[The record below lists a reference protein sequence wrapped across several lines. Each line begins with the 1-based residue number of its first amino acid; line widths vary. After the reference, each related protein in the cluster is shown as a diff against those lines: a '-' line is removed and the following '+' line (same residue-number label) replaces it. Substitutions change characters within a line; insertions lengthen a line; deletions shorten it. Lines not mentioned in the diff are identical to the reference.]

1 MVTVK
6 ISELLEKAQEM
17 LSAGYEYVNVCE
29 LDADDDIPK
38 ALHFEAYDSSFGG
51 GIDFEDV
58 DHGEVP
64 GFSL

>member
-17 LSAGYEYVNVCE
+17 ASAGYEFVNVCE
-29 LDADDDIPK
+29 LDANDDIPK
-38 ALHFEAYDSSFGG
+38 ALHFEAYDSNFSG
-51 GIDFEDV
+51 GIDFEEV
-58 DHGEVP
+58 DHVEIP

>member
-6 ISELLEKAQEM
+6 ISELLEKVQEM
-17 LSAGYEYVNVCE
+17 VSAGYEYVNVFE

-38 ALHFEAYDSSFGG
+38 ALHFEAYDSSLGV
-51 GIDFEDV
+51 GIDFEEV
-58 DHGEVP
+58 EHIEVP

>member
-6 ISELLEKAQEM
+6 ISELLEKVQEM
-17 LSAGYEYVNVCE
+17 VSAGYEYANVYE

-38 ALHFEAYDSSFGG
+38 ALHFDAYDSSFGG
-51 GIDFEDV
+51 GIDFEEI
-58 DHGEVP
+58 DHVEIP

>member
-29 LDADDDIPK
+29 LDADSDIITP
-38 ALHFEAYDSSFGG
+38 A
-51 GIDFEDV
+51 
-58 DHGEVP
+58 P
-64 GFSL
+64 G